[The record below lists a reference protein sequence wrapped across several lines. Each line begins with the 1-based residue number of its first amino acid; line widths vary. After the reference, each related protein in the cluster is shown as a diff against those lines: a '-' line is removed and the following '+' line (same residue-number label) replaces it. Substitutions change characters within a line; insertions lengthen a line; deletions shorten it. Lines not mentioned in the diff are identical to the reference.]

1 MPKTKNKH
9 YIDYIKPLIGF
20 KITQI
25 LVEEDMN
32 DPYGE
37 PYLGFI
43 LEKGDKS
50 YQIVSLRD
58 PEGNGPGHMEIIEIK
73 KEGKQ

>member
-9 YIDYIKPLIGF
+9 YIDYLKPLIGF

-25 LVEEDMN
+25 LVEENMD

-43 LEKGDKS
+43 LKKGDNS
-50 YQIVSLRD
+50 YQMVSLRD

-73 KEGKQ
+73 KAGTQ